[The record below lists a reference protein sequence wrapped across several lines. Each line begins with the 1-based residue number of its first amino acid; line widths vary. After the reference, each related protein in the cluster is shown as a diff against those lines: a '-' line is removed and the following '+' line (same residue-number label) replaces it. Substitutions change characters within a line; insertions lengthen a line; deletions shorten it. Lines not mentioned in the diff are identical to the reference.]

1 MFWLDCPAQPLR
13 TQGTADRVVIRRRY
27 VLGCLAIGL
36 IPMCF
41 SSGCVQRRM
50 TIRSNPPGARV
61 YVDDYDV
68 GITPVSTSFIYYGRR
83 KIQLVKD
90 GYETLT
96 ITQPVWP
103 PWYEIPP
110 LDFVSDNLVPGEIRD
125 ERCLPVYQLRPQVV
139 VPTDQLL
146 GRAEQLRRGVQ
157 ASATGRPATAAPDVR
172 INSPPRGPEAI
183 PDPGSM
189 QPIVT
194 PPPAGSQPNYPL
206 PPGR

>member
-1 MFWLDCPAQPLR
+1 
-13 TQGTADRVVIRRRY
+13 
-27 VLGCLAIGL
+27 
-36 IPMCF
+36 
-41 SSGCVQRRM
+41 M

-68 GITPVSTSFIYYGRR
+68 GITPVSTSFTYYGRR

-96 ITQPVWP
+96 VIQPVWP
-103 PWYEIPP
+103 PWYEVPP
-110 LDFVSDNLVPGEIRD
+110 LDFFSENLVPGELRD
-125 ERCLPVYQLRPQVV
+125 QRVLDYQLRPQVV
-139 VPTDQLL
+139 VPTEQLL

-157 ASATGRPATAAPDVR
+157 AGVPNRPTAAAPDVR
-172 INSPPRGPEAI
+172 INPPGRGPEVI
-183 PDPGSM
+183 PDPGSL

-206 PPGR
+206 PPGG